1 MRRRE
6 FIPLLG
12 ATAGAAWPLAAH
24 AQQAGKLPTVG
35 YLGGTTAAQSGQI
48 TAAFLQRLREL
59 GWVEGRTI
67 AIEYRWAEG
76 RTERASEIAA
86 EFARL
91 KVDLILTT
99 GNEHSLVAKQATS
112 TIPIVFAIA
121 GDPVGTGLVASLARP
136 GGNVT
141 GLSNQL
147 TDAAGKRVGLLHE
160 AVPGL
165 RRLAIMADVSAL
177 STLERA
183 EAEAAAMALR
193 LEVLTLEVRQV
204 QDIEVS
210 FDTLKNRF
218 DALYVTNSAFLAT
231 NRLRITATALASR
244 LPTMFGSRDWLDVG
258 GMMSY
263 GASFADR
270 YRRSADIVDKILRG
284 TKPADIPVEQPT
296 KFDLAV
302 NLITTRAIGLD
313 ISTTLLARAD
323 EVIE

>member
-1 MRRRE
+1 MRRRA
-6 FIPLLG
+6 FIKGLC
-12 ATAGAAWPLAAH
+12 AAAMCPLAAR
-24 AQQAGKLPTVG
+24 AQQAGKLPTIG
-35 YLGGTTAAQSGQI
+35 FLGGTTAAQSSQYT
-48 TAAFLQRLREL
+48 TAFSQRLRER

-67 AIEYRWAEG
+67 TIEYRWAEG
-76 RTERASEIAA
+76 RTERAAEIAA

-91 KVDLILTT
+91 KVDLILTS
-99 GNEHSLVAKQATS
+99 GNEYSLVAKQATS

-136 GGNVT
+136 NGNAT

-147 TDAAGKRVGLLHE
+147 TDAAGKRVEMLHE
-160 AVPGL
+160 AVSGL
-165 RRLAIMADVSAL
+165 HRLAIMTDVNPL

-183 EAEAAAMALR
+183 EAEAAAKALR
-193 LEVLTLEVRQV
+193 LEVLTLEIRQV
-204 QDIEVS
+204 QDIELG
-210 FDTLKNRF
+210 FDTLKDRA

-231 NRLRITATALASR
+231 NRLRITTLALTSR

-263 GASFADR
+263 GANFADR
-270 YRRSADIVDKILRG
+270 YRRSADIFDKILRG

-302 NLITTRAIGLD
+302 NLITAKAIGVD
-313 ISTTLLARAD
+313 IPATLRTRAD